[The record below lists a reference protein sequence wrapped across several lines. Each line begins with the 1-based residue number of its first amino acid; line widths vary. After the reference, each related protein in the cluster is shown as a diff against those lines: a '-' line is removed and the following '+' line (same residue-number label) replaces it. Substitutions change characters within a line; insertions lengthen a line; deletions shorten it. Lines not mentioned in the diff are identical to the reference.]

1 MRHLLSFTCEGALLG
16 ATLDRADGVTGL
28 IIVTGGTQTRI
39 GSHRMFE
46 RLAFQVA
53 AAGYPCFR
61 FDRRGVGDSEGKDPG
76 YRSSL
81 ADLRAA
87 VSVFRAE
94 CPHLQRVIGFGL
106 CDGATA
112 LALFGAEAGVDSVL
126 LANPWFV
133 ETEAGAP
140 PAAAIK
146 RHYRDQLMSL
156 AGWKRLLDGSVS
168 YKKLLKG
175 LMKVAAPPPADLAGE
190 VATTLRSRGLP
201 VELVL
206 ARKDA
211 TAIAAEELWQSPLFG
226 EVRSKSP
233 PPIHVESDSHTFA
246 RPGDAEALLDCVL
259 KALRR

>member
-1 MRHLLSFTCEGALLG
+1 MRHLTSFSCEGKLLG
-16 ATLDRADGVTGL
+16 ATLDRAEGGIGL

-46 RLAFQVA
+46 RLAGQVA

-61 FDRRGVGDSEGKDPG
+61 FDRRAVGDSEGEEPG
-76 YRSSL
+76 YRGSM
-81 ADLRAA
+81 ADLSAA
-87 VSVFRAE
+87 VSAFRAE
-94 CPHLQRVIGFGL
+94 CPHLQRVVGFGL

-156 AGWKRLLDGSVS
+156 AGWKRLLGGSVS
-168 YKKLLKG
+168 YKKLFKG
-175 LMKVAAPPPADLAGE
+175 MMKVVAPPPADLAGE
-190 VATTLRSRGLP
+190 VAASLRSHGLP

-233 PPIHVESDSHTFA
+233 SPAYVESDSHTFA
-246 RPGDAEALLDCVL
+246 RPGDAEALLSFVL
-259 KALRR
+259 KALRT